1 MANQMIAEAE
11 IDQYNALR
19 DTPCILC
26 GEPYLYVLGSY
37 IPEETKHLR
46 YREDKMPVLY
56 YTLCEQCFNNGHIP
70 TARIMAAYQR
80 KFGKIVALSVV

>member
-1 MANQMIAEAE
+1 MATQMIAEAE

-26 GEPYLYVLGSY
+26 GEPYSYVLGSY
-37 IPEETKHLR
+37 TPEETKHSNH
-46 YREDKMPVLY
+46 REEEVPVLY

-70 TARIMAAYQR
+70 TARIIAAYQK
-80 KFGKIVALSVV
+80 KFGKIVASCGL

>member
-11 IDQYNALR
+11 DDRYNALR

-37 IPEETKHLR
+37 TPEETGHSNQ
-46 YREDKMPVLY
+46 REDRVPVLY
-56 YTLCEQCFNNGHIP
+56 YTLCERCFNNGHIP
-70 TARIMAAYQR
+70 TARIMEAYQR
-80 KFGKIVALSVV
+80 KFGKIAALRVI